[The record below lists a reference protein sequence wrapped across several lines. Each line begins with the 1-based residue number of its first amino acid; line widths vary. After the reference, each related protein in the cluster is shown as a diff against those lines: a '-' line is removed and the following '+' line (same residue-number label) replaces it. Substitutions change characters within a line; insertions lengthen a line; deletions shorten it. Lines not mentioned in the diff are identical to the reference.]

1 MLNTDSCNRKLVYHS
16 TCGRQAKTVQSVTAR
31 ELSTGN
37 SQHINKLN
45 ESWVRPSLAW
55 YHARHEPA
63 TFATLLNDIQTVYKC
78 DKQNTANFAQLA
90 KYYQRV
96 VGGTMLTFLGG
107 PQLWRCHQHTN
118 NILRDLKNFQKGK
131 RNVVQPSKILGGRK
145 AIGHLCQPTLLSI
158 VNETHWIQTMF
169 SEILTAD
176 NITSTDA
183 SAIDNNQLEC
193 KTNKSY
199 WYAAS
204 HSLPSMPTSSSS
216 SVTAVTVSSCNRN
229 MTRQITKQHK
239 DYRLTHAWTKIHL
252 ISITITSM
260 FLIITIITTIITR
273 TVP

>member
-1 MLNTDSCNRKLVYHS
+1 
-16 TCGRQAKTVQSVTAR
+16 
-31 ELSTGN
+31 
-37 SQHINKLN
+37 
-45 ESWVRPSLAW
+45 
-55 YHARHEPA
+55 
-63 TFATLLNDIQTVYKC
+63 
-78 DKQNTANFAQLA
+78 
-90 KYYQRV
+90 
-96 VGGTMLTFLGG
+96 MLTFLGG

-131 RNVVQPSKILGGRK
+131 RNVVQPSKLLGGRK